1 MYNRLQLA
9 LILGVELRLVD
20 DFDDAISCNFDP
32 GVWNYVWRP
41 VDELAD
47 VEGYMYCEG
56 RAAVT
61 PTSTPAHV
69 DHARTSWRQTGWAG
83 PGSVRR

>member
-32 GVWNYVWRP
+32 GV
-41 VDELAD
+41 
-47 VEGYMYCEG
+47 
-56 RAAVT
+56 
-61 PTSTPAHV
+61 
-69 DHARTSWRQTGWAG
+69 
-83 PGSVRR
+83 